1 MSAVEVGCSRN
12 GGEAVSGE
20 SACAFLSTASTGG
33 EAAIASVLVPLL
45 VAFEC
50 PEAYVG
56 HRGSRPDSK
65 MTGVSDVSDL
75 LVSMGGGQ
83 ALVAVLALVKRRSMG
98 GIGLA

>member
-20 SACAFLSTASTGG
+20 SACAFLSTASTGR
-33 EAAIASVLVPLL
+33 EAAIAGVLVPLL

-56 HRGSRPDSK
+56 HRDSRPDSR
-65 MTGVSDVSDL
+65 MMGVFYVLDL
-75 LVSMGGGQ
+75 LVAMGGGQ
-83 ALVAVLALVKRRSMG
+83 ALVAVLTLLKRRSMG
-98 GIGLA
+98 GIGLV